1 MFENIIGNEKIKQD
15 LEKLVLQNKTSHSYL
30 FLGTEGIGKKLIAKE
45 FAKMLLCE
53 SNEKYCGNCK
63 SCIEFDSNNNPDFT
77 IVDPDGASLKIE
89 QIRQIQKKII
99 EAPIISKKKVYILN
113 DADLMTVEAQNC
125 LLKTIEEP
133 PEFVTI
139 ILIGSREQNF
149 LNTIKSRCTAIKFQ
163 NIESHKIKKYLKDK
177 YDIDDVSDEMLSLY
191 QGSIRKAEDLK
202 DKQQLYL
209 NIIDIVDNIKNSDL
223 VEILKKADL
232 IYKSQ
237 DEKYE
242 ILESMNVILLK
253 KFKEDIRYLK
263 CIDIVE
269 ETKKRIRANG
279 NYNMC
284 IDNMLFNIWE
294 EMR

>member
-53 SNEKYCGNCK
+53 AKEKYCGKCK

-77 IVDPDGASLKIE
+77 LVEPDGASLKIE

-99 EAPIISKKKVYILN
+99 EAPIISKKKVYILD

-133 PEFVTI
+133 PEYVTI
-139 ILIGSREQNF
+139 ILIGSKEQNF
-149 LNTIKSRCTAIKFQ
+149 LNTIKSRCTILKFQ
-163 NIESHKIKKYLKDK
+163 NIESNKIKGYLKEK
-177 YDIDDVSDEMLSLY
+177 YDIDNVTDDMLSLY

-209 NIIDIVDNIKNSDL
+209 NIIDIVDNIKNNDL
-223 VEILKKADL
+223 IDTLKKADL

-253 KFKEDIRYLK
+253 KFKEDIKYLK

-269 ETKKRIRANG
+269 ETKKRIKANG

-294 EMR
+294 EMH